1 MKSAHPPELIMQINK
16 CGWLVDPP
24 LVCAHGGDT
33 TNAFPNTIAAY
44 RAALQ
49 SGVDCIEI
57 DVSCSSDGV
66 LYAIHDR
73 CDFYLSMNRW
83 THNAQLIG
91 LNRDLQRI
99 SGNHTARVGFLSTQ
113 EINELNQSPE
123 ILDDQKAATVEDAL
137 MMVSNSVRK
146 VIVDA
151 KVGPPLYEKGLAE
164 RIIAAVSGSFNSV
177 QRTRCANC
185 VVWAKSDTLVRDIT
199 RLSPDTLV
207 GYIVMNDLS
216 TGARSSLLRI
226 RRASVVGIYHPLV
239 DEKVVQILHGKNKKI
254 YAWTVDDV
262 TSMQN
267 MLAKRV
273 DAIIT
278 NNPTMLQ
285 QLMEDTRIE
294 CLEEGFSLL

>member
-1 MKSAHPPELIMQINK
+1 MLFM
-16 CGWLVDPP
+16 
-24 LVCAHGGDT
+24 
-33 TNAFPNTIAAY
+33 
-44 RAALQ
+44 
-49 SGVDCIEI
+49 I
-57 DVSCSSDGV
+57 D
-66 LYAIHDR
+66 
-73 CDFYLSMNRW
+73 
-83 THNAQLIG
+83 
-91 LNRDLQRI
+91 RDLQRI

-113 EINELNQSPE
+113 EINELNQSPK
-123 ILDDQKAATVEDAL
+123 ILDDQKVATIEDAL

-164 RIIAAVSGSFNSV
+164 RIIAAVR
-177 QRTRCANC
+177 RTRCANC

-199 RLSPDTLV
+199 RLSPDTSV
-207 GYIVMNDLS
+207 GYIVMKDFS

-226 RRASVVGIYHPLV
+226 KRAGVVGIYHPLV

-267 MLAKRV
+267 MLAKHV

-285 QLMEDTRIE
+285 QLMEDTRIM